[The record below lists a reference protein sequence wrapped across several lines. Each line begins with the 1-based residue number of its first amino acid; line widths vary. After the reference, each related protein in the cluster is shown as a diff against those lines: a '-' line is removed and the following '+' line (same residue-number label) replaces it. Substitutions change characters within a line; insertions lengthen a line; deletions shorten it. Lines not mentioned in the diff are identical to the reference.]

1 MIRIAVDAMGGDN
14 APQAIVEGV
23 IQAAKLKNDMEIF
36 LVGDQSRIN
45 VSDLPQNVT
54 IINATEVIENQEKPL
69 MALRRKKDSSLV
81 RALELLREQQVA
93 AVVSAG
99 NTGALMA
106 GASLIAGRIP
116 GVTKP
121 ALAPILP
128 TLDGRGVVALDIGAA
143 MDPKPEN
150 LLQFAQM
157 GSLYA
162 SVLFG
167 IDRPRVGLLNIG
179 VEAEKGNELVKETH
193 ALLTKAQD
201 LNFVGNVEARDVMK
215 GLCEVL
221 VCDGFTGN
229 VLLKAMEGTAQAV
242 FSGIKEAVMAGG
254 VKAKVG
260 ALLMKPALKSFKAR
274 MDYSEH
280 GGAPLLGLKGICIK
294 CHGSANAVTVKNTI
308 IKQAYGLAASNV
320 LEKITNLT
328 GGKDN
333 E

>member
-1 MIRIAVDAMGGDN
+1 MIKIAVDAMGGDN
-14 APQAIVEGV
+14 APQAIVEGAL
-23 IQAAKLKNDMEIF
+23 QAAKLKGDMEIF
-36 LVGDQSRIN
+36 LVGDQTRID

-54 IINATEVIENQEKPL
+54 IINATEVIENDEKPL

-81 RALELLREQQVA
+81 RALELLREKQVA

-116 GVTKP
+116 GVSKP

-157 GSLYA
+157 GSIYA

-167 IDRPRVGLLNIG
+167 IERPRVGLLNIG

-193 ALLTKAQD
+193 ALLKNAPE
-201 LNFVGNVEARDVMK
+201 LNFVGNVEARDVMN

-280 GGAPLLGLKGICIK
+280 GGAPLLGLNGICVK
-294 CHGSANAVTVKNTI
+294 CHGSANAATVKNTI
-308 IKQAYGLAASNV
+308 IKQAYGLSASSV
-320 LEKITNLT
+320 LDKITNLT

-333 E
+333 D